1 MLEQNSALV
10 DFDYAYKSGFNKDT
24 TKAIAPTPNDAEAY
38 YKRGVAYGEKSE
50 FDLAIEDFSKVIALN
65 PDAAEAYYNRGV
77 ACYKKG
83 DYDRAIEDF
92 TKAIALN
99 PNDAKAYNNRGVAY
113 YKKGDYD
120 RAIEDYNKAIE
131 LNPDDVEAYYNR
143 GNAYYEKQEFAQSIR
158 DYSKTIELKPQFAE
172 AYYNRGEAWLHLR
185 EWEKAKSDLTA
196 ARSMGINIITA
207 FDYLYENVAD
217 FEESNDVKVPK
228 DIAEMLTLPVIATPR
243 ADLQQQVVELVEQ
256 LSAEK
261 LQAIIDYLTDLQ
273 AREEWE
279 ATYELAGDPEI
290 AEGLERAKA
299 DVKAGRLKRWED
311 VRRNL

>member
-10 DFDYAYKSGFNKDT
+10 GFDYAYKS
-24 TKAIAPTPNDAEAY
+24 KAIAPTPNDAEAY
-38 YKRGVAYGEKSE
+38 YKRGVAYGEKGE
-50 FDLAIEDFSKVIALN
+50 FDLAIEDFTKVIDLN
-65 PDAAEAYYNRGV
+65 PDSAEAYYNRGF
-77 ACYKKG
+77 AYNSKG
-83 DYDRAIEDF
+83 AIDRAIVDYN
-92 TKAIALN
+92 TAIQLN
-99 PNDAKAYNNRGVAY
+99 PNYA
-113 YKKGDYD
+113 
-120 RAIEDYNKAIE
+120 
-131 LNPDDVEAYYNR
+131 LAYYNR
-143 GNAYYEKQEFAQSIR
+143 GNAYYEKQEFAQSIT
-158 DYSKTIELKPQFAE
+158 DYNKTIELKPQLAE

-207 FDYLYENVAD
+207 FDYLYESVAD
-217 FEESNDVKVPK
+217 FEESNDVKVPE
-228 DIAEMLTLPVIATPR
+228 DIAEMLTLPIIATPR

-256 LSAEK
+256 FSAEK

-290 AEGLERAKA
+290 AKGLERAKA

-311 VRRNL
+311 VRRSL

>member
-1 MLEQNSALV
+1 M
-10 DFDYAYKSGFNKDT
+10 T
-24 TKAIAPTPNDAEAY
+24 
-38 YKRGVAYGEKSE
+38 
-50 FDLAIEDFSKVIALN
+50 
-65 PDAAEAYYNRGV
+65 
-77 ACYKKG
+77 
-83 DYDRAIEDF
+83 
-92 TKAIALN
+92 
-99 PNDAKAYNNRGVAY
+99 Y

-120 RAIEDYNKAIE
+120 RAIVDFDKVIE
-131 LNPDDVEAYYNR
+131 LNPDDAEAYYNR

-158 DYSKTIELKPQFAE
+158 DYSKAIELKPQFAE

-185 EWEKAKSDLTA
+185 EWEKAKSDLTT

-217 FEESNDVKVPK
+217 FEESNDVKVPE
-228 DIAEMLTLPVIATPR
+228 DIAEMLTLPIIATPR
-243 ADLQQQVVELVEQ
+243 ADLQQQVVERVEQ
-256 LSAEK
+256 LSTEK
-261 LQAIIDYLTDLQ
+261 LQAVIDYLTDLQ